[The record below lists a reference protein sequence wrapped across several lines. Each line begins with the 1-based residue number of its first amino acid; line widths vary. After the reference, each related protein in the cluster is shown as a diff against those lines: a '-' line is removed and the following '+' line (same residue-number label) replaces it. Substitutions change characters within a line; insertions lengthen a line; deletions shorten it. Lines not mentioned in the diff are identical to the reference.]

1 MKIATTLAALAAAL
15 STAALAADRLEAEG
29 STSAYYMV
37 KAHVAAVRDA
47 IGVDV
52 VVAPVGTGRAM
63 MDLLEGRVRVA
74 FVTMPLADA
83 VEAGK
88 ATAWSDHGRLLQV
101 DKALTYTPMPALDA
115 SGRMLAAVTVGA
127 PPARLAAVIG
137 SLSTKANVRTALAR

>member
-1 MKIATTLAALAAAL
+1 MKIATAAAAFAAVLSGAALAG
-15 STAALAADRLEAEG
+15 DRLEAEG
-29 STSAYYMV
+29 STSAYYLV
-37 KAHVAAVRDA
+37 KTHVAEVRAA

-88 ATAWSDHGRLLQV
+88 ATAWNEHGRVLRA
-101 DKALTYTPMPALDA
+101 DKPLAYTPMPALDA
-115 SGRMLAAVTVGA
+115 SGRMLAAVTVGG
-127 PPARLAAVIG
+127 PPANLAAVIG
-137 SLSTKANVRTALAR
+137 SLAARPNVRTALAR